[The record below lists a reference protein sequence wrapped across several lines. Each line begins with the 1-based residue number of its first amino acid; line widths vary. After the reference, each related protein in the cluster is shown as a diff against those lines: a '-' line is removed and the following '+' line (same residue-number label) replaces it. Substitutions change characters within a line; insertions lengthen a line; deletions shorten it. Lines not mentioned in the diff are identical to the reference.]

1 VKRRSSGASNG
12 GTLATQ
18 RRPGSPNGLNLVI
31 KVSPDAEANSRA
43 RAMQAMMKQAGI
55 NLSIQSN
62 EMSTFFADSAVE
74 FFTTSD
80 TVATPIFVIR
90 SAA

>member
-31 KVSPDAEANSRA
+31 TVSPDAEANSRA

-62 EMSTFFADSAVE
+62 EMSTFFGDSAAE
-74 FFTTSD
+74 FVTNSD
-80 TVATPIFVIR
+80 TVANPAFVIR
-90 SAA
+90 SAS